1 MNSMKEKIVLSVQRF
16 YRPDKEFT
24 VFFWLIDFSQ
34 NIISRHIVIQVI
46 IENDHS
52 EKKCFSNVENEN
64 ITIQMTFTCSNLTI
78 ETLEQGVKYVQN

>member
-1 MNSMKEKIVLSVQRF
+1 MNSMKEKIVLSIERF

-34 NIISRHIVIQVI
+34 NIISRHMVIQVI

-52 EKKCFSNVENEN
+52 EIKCFSNVENEN

-78 ETLEQGVKYVQN
+78 ETLEQGVKHVQS

>member
-1 MNSMKEKIVLSVQRF
+1 MKEKIVLSIQRF

-34 NIISRHIVIQVI
+34 NIISRHMVIQVI

-64 ITIQMTFTCSNLTI
+64 ITIQMAFTCSNLTI
-78 ETLEQGVKYVQN
+78 EILEQGVKYVQS

>member
-1 MNSMKEKIVLSVQRF
+1 MKEKIVLSIERF

-34 NIISRHIVIQVI
+34 NIISRHMVIQVI
-46 IENDHS
+46 IENNHS

-64 ITIQMTFTCSNLTI
+64 ITIQMAFTCSNLTI
-78 ETLEQGVKYVQN
+78 ETLEQGVKYVQS

>member
-1 MNSMKEKIVLSVQRF
+1 MNSMKEKIVLSIQRF

-24 VFFWLIDFSQ
+24 VFFWLIDFFQ
-34 NIISRHIVIQVI
+34 NIISRHMVIQVI

>member
-1 MNSMKEKIVLSVQRF
+1 MKEKIVLSIERF

-34 NIISRHIVIQVI
+34 NIISRHMVIQVI

>member
-1 MNSMKEKIVLSVQRF
+1 MKEKIVLSIQRF

-34 NIISRHIVIQVI
+34 NIISRHMVIQVI
-46 IENDHS
+46 SENDHS

-64 ITIQMTFTCSNLTI
+64 ITIQLTFTCSNLTI

>member
-1 MNSMKEKIVLSVQRF
+1 MKEKIVLSIERF

-34 NIISRHIVIQVI
+34 NIISRHMVIQVI

-64 ITIQMTFTCSNLTI
+64 ITIQMAFTCSNLTI
-78 ETLEQGVKYVQN
+78 ETLEQGVKHVQS

>member
-1 MNSMKEKIVLSVQRF
+1 MNSMKEKIVLSIQRF

-34 NIISRHIVIQVI
+34 NIISRHMVIQVI

-64 ITIQMTFTCSNLTI
+64 ITIQMAFTCSNLTI
-78 ETLEQGVKYVQN
+78 EILEQGVKYVQS

>member
-1 MNSMKEKIVLSVQRF
+1 MKEKIVLSIQRF

-34 NIISRHIVIQVI
+34 NIISRHMVIQVI

-64 ITIQMTFTCSNLTI
+64 ITIQMAFTCSNLTI
-78 ETLEQGVKYVQN
+78 ETLEQGVKYVQS

>member
-1 MNSMKEKIVLSVQRF
+1 MKEKIVLSIERF

-34 NIISRHIVIQVI
+34 NIISRHMVIQVI

-78 ETLEQGVKYVQN
+78 ETLEQGVKYVQS

>member
-1 MNSMKEKIVLSVQRF
+1 M
-16 YRPDKEFT
+16 
-24 VFFWLIDFSQ
+24 
-34 NIISRHIVIQVI
+34 VIQVI

>member
-1 MNSMKEKIVLSVQRF
+1 MNSMKEKIVLSIQRF

-34 NIISRHIVIQVI
+34 NIISRHMVIQVI

-78 ETLEQGVKYVQN
+78 ETLEQGVKYVQS